1 MIRTT
6 ANGLFMDAHVN
17 DVRGIE
23 MRGWYWTV
31 EGNDYDVHSNYT
43 PAGIKYN
50 DGEGIMHEAWEN
62 VGVRGSKVINNIGNR
77 YICFWRVPV
86 RGLTIKGNQTR
97 IKPNWHS
104 VFVNAQSRYSPDNLI
119 DLPCDNVVIENNITE
134 GGGIKILGE
143 SNDEHVIINNR
154 HSVKGEGEIESN
166 GACFLKGN
174 INYQVIDSL
183 R

>member
-1 MIRTT
+1 M
-6 ANGLFMDAHVN
+6 N

-23 MRGWYWTV
+23 MRGWNWTV

-62 VGVRGSKVINNIGNR
+62 VGVRGSRVINNIGNR

-97 IKPNWHS
+97 IKPNWYS

-119 DLPCDNVVIENNITE
+119 DLPCENVVVEKNITE
-134 GGGIKILGE
+134 GGGIKILGK

-154 HSVKGEGEIESN
+154 HSVAGEGKIESN
-166 GACFLKGN
+166 GRCFLEGN
-174 INYQVIDSL
+174 INYQIVDSL